1 MNEIVSSTEAV
12 APWTLALSHG
22 TLETRN
28 IAKARRFYN
37 DFLGLETVQRGDIAV
52 WFRCGGGWMVAGVK
66 TGDAM
71 LTLPSDVRWCLDMAT
86 SEEVDAAH
94 EAALRLADE
103 YGIQE
108 VRPIATEGNQKS
120 FQLADM
126 DGNWWEICYRPE
138 RLFDSIFDAPH

>member
-1 MNEIVSSTEAV
+1 MNEIVSTSTEAI
-12 APWTLALSHG
+12 APWTLSLSHG
-22 TLETRN
+22 TLETRD

-37 DFLGLETVQRGDIAV
+37 DFLGLETV
-52 WFRCGGGWMVAGVK
+52 AGVK

-71 LTLPSDVRWCLDMAT
+71 LTLPSDIRWCLDMAT

-94 EAALRLADE
+94 QAALRLADD

-108 VRPIATEGNQKS
+108 VRPIETEGNQKS

-138 RLFDSIFDAPH
+138 RLFDSVFDAP